1 MKKLVSFYITKPL
14 ISRLILDKNDAY
26 KNDYFVVVTRTDYN
40 PKLIY
45 FNMTSIKNVIEE

>member
-14 ISRLILDKNDAY
+14 IFRLILDKDDAY
-26 KNDYFVVVTRTDYN
+26 KNDYFVVVTPTDYN